1 MKGIATYRISAKHLS
16 WGLSLVQA
24 HACMHACCGVSLLLT
39 QFMTLMQGKDASAPF
54 WKVYELYNIKDL
66 KFDGIYWNVIPRQ
79 IPTALALFFV
89 VAFGSSLDVAA
100 IQQDSPDPLDYNK
113 ELVTVGK
120 GQCCLQSCT
129 CKPKHLILFV
139 CVKSVHVLSCRE
151 LMLAVN

>member
-1 MKGIATYRISAKHLS
+1 MQ
-16 WGLSLVQA
+16 SLI
-24 HACMHACCGVSLLLT
+24 
-39 QFMTLMQGKDASAPF
+39 QGNDSSAPF
-54 WKVYELYNIKDL
+54 WEVYELYNIHDL

-120 GQCCLQSCT
+120 IS
-129 CKPKHLILFV
+129 
-139 CVKSVHVLSCRE
+139 
-151 LMLAVN
+151 